1 MARLSVSIV
10 NFNAG
15 DYLLDCLSSLES
27 IKDEVDNLE
36 IIIVDNASTDNSIEV
51 VRKKFPNI
59 TYILN
64 ESNLGFGKAHN
75 IALKKA
81 KNEYLLILNPD
92 SKILKGTL
100 KHMLSFME
108 ENPNVGAASALV
120 EKEDGSMDLA
130 SHRGFPTPWASF
142 LYYVLGNDS
151 LYHLKNRDLSKTHEV
166 DSIVGAFFLTRKSIL
181 EKVGYFDEDYFMYG
195 EDLDLCLRIK
205 NAGYRVMY
213 VPEVKILHYKGVSS
227 GLKKHSQDITSANK
241 ETKLRAFNAFYE
253 SMKIF
258 YKKHYAK
265 KYPAILNWLI
275 LLGVDLKWFLAKRKM
290 TV

>member
-1 MARLSVSIV
+1 MAKLSVSIV

-15 DYLLDCLSSLES
+15 DYLLDCLNSLENF
-27 IKDEVDNLE
+27 KDEVDNLE
-36 IIIVDNASTDNSIEV
+36 IIIVDNASSDNSMEV
-51 VRKKFPNI
+51 VKKKFPNL
-59 TYILN
+59 TNILN
-64 ESNLGFGKAHN
+64 ENNLGFGKAQN
-75 IALKKA
+75 MALKRA
-81 KNEYLLILNPD
+81 KNEYVLILNPD

-100 KHMLSFME
+100 KYMVSFME
-108 ENPNVGAASALV
+108 ENPEVGASSALV
-120 EKEDGSMDLA
+120 EKEDGTIDWA
-130 SHRGFPTPWASF
+130 SHRGFPTPWVSF

-151 LYHLKNRDLSKTHEV
+151 LYHLKNKDLSKTHEV

-205 NAGYRVMY
+205 NAGYKVMY

-227 GLKKHSQDITSANK
+227 GLKKHSQDITSADK
-241 ETKLRAFNAFYE
+241 QTKLRAFNAFYE

-265 KYPAILNWLI
+265 KYPAFLNWLI
-275 LLGVDLKWFLAKRKM
+275 LLGIDLKWFLAKRKM